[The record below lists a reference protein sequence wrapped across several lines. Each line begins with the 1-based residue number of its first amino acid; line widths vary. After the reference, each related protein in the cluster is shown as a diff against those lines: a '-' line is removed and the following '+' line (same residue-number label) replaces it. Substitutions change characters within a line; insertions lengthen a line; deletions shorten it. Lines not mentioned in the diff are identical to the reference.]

1 MEDAINEI
9 ITFDYIR
16 EAYLAEKSENKL
28 SKLPKDFFAKVNSYI
43 KLKEEIYNNTKDEKV
58 KYELKTAKKIVD
70 EILILR
76 LKKIIDAVF
85 IFLKSGSLPENLLKE
100 EELFFFSLIDQVK
113 NLRKTLLEQQI
124 LQTEVESMEKLK
136 KEEKIEN
143 KIDEIKENKNL
154 IRVKFLFDVP
164 EFVAP
169 DGKLLGPFKKGEIR
183 ELDAEIGK
191 IFIENGF
198 AIES

>member
-1 MEDAINEI
+1 MEDSINEI

-28 SKLPKDFFAKVNSYI
+28 SKLPKDFFAKVNSYL

-58 KYELKTAKKIVD
+58 RYELKTAKKIVD
-70 EILILR
+70 EILLLR

-100 EELFFFSLIDQVK
+100 EEMFFFSLIEQVK
-113 NLRKTLLEQQI
+113 SLRKNLLEQNLVI
-124 LQTEVESMEKLK
+124 EKTEESKQKEDLEK
-136 KEEKIEN
+136 KEEAKEKNVIKI
-143 KIDEIKENKNL
+143 
-154 IRVKFLFDVP
+154 KFLFDVP

-183 ELDAEIGK
+183 EIDIEIGK

-198 AIES
+198 AIESR